1 MAETNI
7 TGLVSDINNLPNLL
21 IDLSSKR
28 IFENFSL
35 SKNQLLYMVGMGSSY
50 FAAQDAARYLRSVG
64 YLAIAEIASAET
76 PSSFPENTLVIAIS
90 ASGNS
95 VEVLKFVEKIPS
107 NVKTIALT
115 REQNSKLAK
124 VVDEVILLPIKEETG
139 GVSIWSYRATSIAL
153 FQIIENL
160 GLFSSVKESIVNA
173 SKEIKKLLDSKNQWI
188 ESFMKLTTSSNGI
201 YLMAPAERYGSALQ
215 GALMFREGPKFPA
228 DGCETGDWSHV
239 DVYLTK
245 SLDYKALIF
254 SGSIWDQQ
262 AIDWLNNRKSSF
274 GSVSKYQ
281 PGNIASI
288 EIESDDLLTQILT
301 ELLVPELMACKLWE
315 AK

>member
-1 MAETNI
+1 MAETNVAGFI
-7 TGLVSDINNLPNLL
+7 DDINELPKLL
-21 IDLSSKR
+21 RELSSKR

-35 SKNQLLYMVGMGSSY
+35 SKNQLLYLVGMGSSY

-64 YLAIAEIASAET
+64 YLAFAEIASAET
-76 PSSFPENTLVIAIS
+76 PSSFPENTVVIAIS

-107 NVKTIALT
+107 HVKTIALT

-124 VVDEVILLPIKEETG
+124 VVDEVVLLPIKEETG

-160 GLFSSVKESIVNA
+160 GLYSSVSESVLNA
-173 SKEIKKLLDSKNQWI
+173 AKEIKTLLDSKNQWL
-188 ESFMKLTTSSNGI
+188 ESFMNLTKSSNGI
-201 YLMAPAERYGSALQ
+201 YLMSPAERYGSALQ
-215 GALMFREGPKFPA
+215 GALMFREGPRFPA

-245 SLDYKALIF
+245 TLDYKALIF
-254 SGSIWDQQ
+254 SGSNWDQQ
-262 AIDWLNNRKSSF
+262 AVDWLNNRKSSF
-274 GSVSKYQ
+274 GSIGNYQ
-281 PGNIASI
+281 QGNIASI
-288 EIESDDLLTQILT
+288 EIESDDVLTQILT
-301 ELLVPELMACKLWE
+301 ELLVPELMAAKLWK

>member
-1 MAETNI
+1 MAETNVAGFI
-7 TGLVSDINNLPNLL
+7 NDINALPDFLKELNT
-21 IDLSSKR
+21 KR

-35 SKNQLLYMVGMGSSY
+35 SKNQLLYLVGMGSSY

-64 YLAIAEIASAET
+64 YLAVAEIASAET
-76 PSSFPENTLVIAIS
+76 PSSFPENTIVIAIS

-95 VEVLKFVEKIPS
+95 IEVLKFVEKIPS
-107 NVKTIALT
+107 NVKIIALT
-115 REQNSKLAK
+115 RELNSKLAK
-124 VVDEVILLPIKEETG
+124 VVDEVVLLPIKEETG

-160 GLFSSVKESIVNA
+160 GLFSSVKESVLNA
-173 SKEIKKLLDSKNQWI
+173 SKEIKTLLDSKNQWL
-188 ESFMKLTTSSNGI
+188 ESFMNLTKSSNGI
-201 YLMAPAERYGSALQ
+201 YLMSPAERYGSSLQ
-215 GALMFREGPKFPA
+215 GALMFREGPRFPA

-245 SLDYKALIF
+245 TLDYKALIF

-274 GSVSKYQ
+274 GSIGNYQ
-281 PGNIASI
+281 QGNIASI
-288 EIESDDLLTQILT
+288 EIESDDVLTQILT
-301 ELLVPELMACKLWE
+301 ELLIPELMACKLWE

>member
-1 MAETNI
+1 MAETNVAGFI
-7 TGLVSDINNLPNLL
+7 DDINELPNLL
-21 IDLSSKR
+21 LELSSKK

-64 YLAIAEIASAET
+64 FLAVAEIASAET
-76 PSSFPENTLVIAIS
+76 PSSFLENTVVIAIS

-124 VVDEVILLPIKEETG
+124 VVDEVVLLPIKPETG

-160 GLFSSVKESIVNA
+160 GLYSSVKESVLNA
-173 SKEIKKLLDSKNQWI
+173 SKEIKKLLDSRNQW
-188 ESFMKLTTSSNGI
+188 L
-201 YLMAPAERYGSALQ
+201 
-215 GALMFREGPKFPA
+215 
-228 DGCETGDWSHV
+228 ET
-239 DVYLTK
+239 L
-245 SLDYKALIF
+245 
-254 SGSIWDQQ
+254 
-262 AIDWLNNRKSSF
+262 
-274 GSVSKYQ
+274 
-281 PGNIASI
+281 
-288 EIESDDLLTQILT
+288 
-301 ELLVPELMACKLWE
+301 
-315 AK
+315 

>member
-1 MAETNI
+1 MAETNVA
-7 TGLVSDINNLPNLL
+7 GLINDINYLPTLL
-21 IDLSSKR
+21 TELSSKR
-28 IFENFSL
+28 IFENLSF
-35 SKNQLLYMVGMGSSY
+35 SKNQLLYLVGMGSSY

-64 YLAIAEIASAET
+64 YLATAELASAET
-76 PSSFPENTLVIAIS
+76 PSSFPENTVVIAIS

-107 NVKTIALT
+107 NLKTIALT

-124 VVDEVILLPIKEETG
+124 VVDEVVLLPIKQETS
-139 GVSIWSYRATSIAL
+139 GVSLWSYRATSIAL

-160 GLFSSVKESIVNA
+160 GLYSSVKESVLNSA
-173 SKEIKKLLDSKNQWI
+173 KEIKKLLDSKNQWL
-188 ESFMKLTTSSNGI
+188 ESFMNLTKSSNGI
-201 YLMAPAERYGSALQ
+201 YLMSPAERYGSSLQ
-215 GALMFREGPKFPA
+215 GALMFREGPRFPA

-262 AIDWLNNRKSSF
+262 ATDWLNNNKSSF
-274 GSVSKYQ
+274 GSIGNYQ
-281 PGNIASI
+281 QGNIASI
-288 EIESDDLLTQILT
+288 EIESDDILTQILT
-301 ELLVPELMACKLWE
+301 ELLVPELMAYRLWE

>member
-1 MAETNI
+1 MAETNVAGFI
-7 TGLVSDINNLPNLL
+7 DDINELPKLL
-21 IDLSSKR
+21 RELSSKR

-35 SKNQLLYMVGMGSSY
+35 SKNQLLYLVGLGSSY

-64 YLAIAEIASAET
+64 YLAFAEIASAET
-76 PSSFPENTLVIAIS
+76 PSSFPENTVVIAIS

-107 NVKTIALT
+107 HVKTIALT

-124 VVDEVILLPIKEETG
+124 VVDEVVLLPIKEETG

-160 GLFSSVKESIVNA
+160 GLYSSVSESVLNA
-173 SKEIKKLLDSKNQWI
+173 AKEIKTLLDSKNQWL
-188 ESFMKLTTSSNGI
+188 ESFMNLTKSSNGI
-201 YLMAPAERYGSALQ
+201 YLMSPAERYGSALQ
-215 GALMFREGPKFPA
+215 GALMFREGPRFPA

-245 SLDYKALIF
+245 TLDYKALIF
-254 SGSIWDQQ
+254 SGSNWDQQ
-262 AIDWLNNRKSSF
+262 AVDWLNNRKSSF
-274 GSVSKYQ
+274 GSIGNYQ
-281 PGNIASI
+281 QGNIASI
-288 EIESDDLLTQILT
+288 EIESDDVLTQILT
-301 ELLVPELMACKLWE
+301 ELLVPELMAAKLWE

>member
-1 MAETNI
+1 MAETNVAGFI
-7 TGLVSDINNLPNLL
+7 DDINELPKLL
-21 IDLSSKR
+21 RELSSKR

-35 SKNQLLYMVGMGSSY
+35 SKNQLLYLVGMGSSY

-64 YLAIAEIASAET
+64 YLAFAEIASAET
-76 PSSFPENTLVIAIS
+76 PSSFPENTVVIAIS

-107 NVKTIALT
+107 HVKTIALT

-124 VVDEVILLPIKEETG
+124 VVDEVVLLPIKEETG

-160 GLFSSVKESIVNA
+160 GLYSSVSESVLNA
-173 SKEIKKLLDSKNQWI
+173 AKEIKTLLDSKNQWL
-188 ESFMKLTTSSNGI
+188 ESFMNLTKSSNGI
-201 YLMAPAERYGSALQ
+201 YLMSPAERYGSALQ
-215 GALMFREGPKFPA
+215 GALMFREGPRFPA

-245 SLDYKALIF
+245 TLDYKALIF
-254 SGSIWDQQ
+254 SGSNWDQQ
-262 AIDWLNNRKSSF
+262 AVDWLNNRKSSF
-274 GSVSKYQ
+274 GSIGNYQ
-281 PGNIASI
+281 QGNIASI
-288 EIESDDLLTQILT
+288 EIESDDVLTQILT
-301 ELLVPELMACKLWE
+301 ELLVPELMAAKLWE

>member
-1 MAETNI
+1 MAETNVA
-7 TGLVSDINNLPNLL
+7 GFSNDLEYLPDLL
-21 IDLSSKR
+21 TQISSKR

-35 SKNQLLYMVGMGSSY
+35 TKNQLLYLVGMGSSY
-50 FAAQDAARYLRSVG
+50 FAAQDVARYLRSVG
-64 YLAIAEIASAET
+64 YLAFAERASAET
-76 PSSFPENTLVIAIS
+76 PSTFPENTVIIAIS

-115 REQNSKLAK
+115 REENSKLAK
-124 VVDEVILLPIKEETG
+124 VVDEVVLIPIKEETG

-160 GLFSSVKESIVNA
+160 GLFGSVKESVLNA
-173 SKEIKKLLDSKNQWI
+173 AKEIRKLLDSKNQWL
-188 ESFMKLTTSSNGI
+188 EPFMNLTKSSNGI
-201 YLMAPAERYGSALQ
+201 YLMAPAERYGSSLQ
-215 GALMFREGPKFPA
+215 GALMFREGPRFPA

-245 SLDYKALIF
+245 TLDYKSLIF
-254 SGSIWDQQ
+254 SGSLWDQQ
-262 AIDWLNNRKSSF
+262 AIEWLNNRKSSF
-274 GSVSKYQ
+274 GSIGKYQ
-281 PGNIASI
+281 QGNIASI

-301 ELLVPELMACKLWE
+301 ELLIPELMACKLWE
-315 AK
+315 SK

>member
-1 MAETNI
+1 MAETNVA
-7 TGLVSDINNLPNLL
+7 GFVNDINELPNLL
-21 IDLSSKR
+21 TDLSTKK

-35 SKNQLLYMVGMGSSY
+35 SKNQLLYLVGMGSSY

-76 PSSFPENTLVIAIS
+76 PSVFPDNTVVIAIS

-95 VEVLKFVEKIPS
+95 IEVLKFVEKIPS

-124 VVDEVILLPIKEETG
+124 VVDEVVLLPIKEETG
-139 GVSIWSYRATSIAL
+139 GVSIWSYRATAIAL

-160 GLFSSVKESIVNA
+160 DLYSSVKESVLNA
-173 SKEIKKLLDSKNQWI
+173 AREIKKLIDSKNQWL
-188 ESFMKLTTSSNGI
+188 ESFMNLTKSSDGI
-201 YLMAPAERYGSALQ
+201 YLMAPAERYGSSLQ
-215 GALMFREGPKFPA
+215 GALMFREGPRFPA

-245 SLDYKALIF
+245 TLDYKALIF

-262 AIDWLNNRKSSF
+262 AVDWLNNRKSSF
-274 GSVSKYQ
+274 GSIGNYQ
-281 PGNIASI
+281 QGNIASI
-288 EIESDDLLTQILT
+288 EIESDDVLTQILT
-301 ELLVPELMACKLWE
+301 ELLVPELMAAKLWE

>member
-1 MAETNI
+1 MAETNVAGFI
-7 TGLVSDINNLPNLL
+7 NDINELPKLL
-21 IDLSSKR
+21 TELSFKQ
-28 IFENFSL
+28 IFDNFSL
-35 SKNQLLYMVGMGSSY
+35 SKNQLLYLVGMGSSY

-64 YLAIAEIASAET
+64 HLAIAEIASAET
-76 PSSFPENTLVIAIS
+76 PSSFPENTVVVAIS

-115 REQNSKLAK
+115 REKNSKLAK
-124 VVDEVILLPIKEETG
+124 VVDEVVLLPIKEETG

-160 GLFSSVKESIVNA
+160 GLFSSVKESVLNA
-173 SKEIKKLLDSKNQWI
+173 AKEIKTLLDSKNQWL
-188 ESFMKLTTSSNGI
+188 ESFMNLTKSSNGI
-201 YLMAPAERYGSALQ
+201 YLMSTAERYGSALQ
-215 GALMFREGPKFPA
+215 GALMFREGPRFPA

-245 SLDYKALIF
+245 TLDYKALIF
-254 SGSIWDQQ
+254 SGSNWDQQ
-262 AIDWLNNRKSSF
+262 AVDWLNNRKSSF
-274 GSVSKYQ
+274 GSIGNYQ
-281 PGNIASI
+281 QGNIASI
-288 EIESDDLLTQILT
+288 EIESEDVLTQILT
-301 ELLVPELMACKLWE
+301 ELLVPELMAAKLWE

>member
-1 MAETNI
+1 MAETNVAGFI
-7 TGLVSDINNLPNLL
+7 SDTNELPNLL
-21 IDLSSKR
+21 KELSAKR

-35 SKNQLLYMVGMGSSY
+35 GKNQLLYLVGMGSSY

-64 YLAIAEIASAET
+64 YLAVAEIASAET
-76 PSSFPENTLVIAIS
+76 PSSFPENSVVIAIS

-107 NVKTIALT
+107 SVKTIALT

-124 VVDEVILLPIKEETG
+124 VVDEVVLLPIKEETG

-160 GLFSSVKESIVNA
+160 GLYSSVKDSVLNA
-173 SKEIKKLLDSKNQWI
+173 AKEIKELLDSKNQWL
-188 ESFMKLTTSSNGI
+188 ESFMNLTSSSNGI
-201 YLMAPAERYGSALQ
+201 YLMSPAERYGSSLQ
-215 GALMFREGPKFPA
+215 GALMFREGPRFPA

-245 SLDYKALIF
+245 TLDYKALIF
-254 SGSIWDQQ
+254 SGSLWDQQ
-262 AIDWLNNRKSSF
+262 AVDWLNNRKSSF
-274 GSVSKYQ
+274 GSIGNYQ
-281 PGNIASI
+281 QGNIASI
-288 EIESDDLLTQILT
+288 EIESDDILTQILT

>member
-1 MAETNI
+1 MAETNVAGFI
-7 TGLVSDINNLPNLL
+7 DDINELPKLL
-21 IDLSSKR
+21 RELSSKR

-35 SKNQLLYMVGMGSSY
+35 SKNQLLYLVGMGSSY

-64 YLAIAEIASAET
+64 YLAFAEIASAET
-76 PSSFPENTLVIAIS
+76 PSSFPENTVVIAIS

-107 NVKTIALT
+107 HVKTIALT

-124 VVDEVILLPIKEETG
+124 VVDEVVLLPIKEETG

-160 GLFSSVKESIVNA
+160 GLYSSVSESVLNA
-173 SKEIKKLLDSKNQWI
+173 AKEIKTLLDSKNQWL
-188 ESFMKLTTSSNGI
+188 ESFMNLTKSSNGI
-201 YLMAPAERYGSALQ
+201 YLMSPAERYGSALQ
-215 GALMFREGPKFPA
+215 GALMFREGPRFPA

-245 SLDYKALIF
+245 TLDYKALIF
-254 SGSIWDQQ
+254 SGSNWDQQ
-262 AIDWLNNRKSSF
+262 AVDWLNNRKSSF
-274 GSVSKYQ
+274 GSIGNYQ
-281 PGNIASI
+281 QGNIASI
-288 EIESDDLLTQILT
+288 EIESEDVLTQILT
-301 ELLVPELMACKLWE
+301 ELLVPELMAAKLWE

>member
-1 MAETNI
+1 MAETNVAGFI
-7 TGLVSDINNLPNLL
+7 DDINELPKLL
-21 IDLSSKR
+21 RELSSKR

-35 SKNQLLYMVGMGSSY
+35 SKNQLLYLVGMGSSY

-64 YLAIAEIASAET
+64 YLAFAEIASAET
-76 PSSFPENTLVIAIS
+76 PSSFPENTVVIAIS

-107 NVKTIALT
+107 HVKTIALT

-124 VVDEVILLPIKEETG
+124 VVDEVVLLPIKEETG

-160 GLFSSVKESIVNA
+160 GLYSSVSESVLNA
-173 SKEIKKLLDSKNQWI
+173 AKEIKTLLDSKNQWL
-188 ESFMKLTTSSNGI
+188 ESFMNLTKSSNGI
-201 YLMAPAERYGSALQ
+201 YLMSPAERYGSALQ
-215 GALMFREGPKFPA
+215 GALMFREGPRFPA

-245 SLDYKALIF
+245 TLDYKALIF
-254 SGSIWDQQ
+254 SGSNWDQQ
-262 AIDWLNNRKSSF
+262 AVDWLNNRKSSF
-274 GSVSKYQ
+274 GSIGNYQ
-281 PGNIASI
+281 QGNIASI
-288 EIESDDLLTQILT
+288 EIESDDVLTQILT
-301 ELLVPELMACKLWE
+301 ELLVPELMASKLWK